1 MMFPSICVDDHGH
14 SCFSEVDL
22 PQSGNE
28 RRIGAAS
35 QGVKHWQAAKYLPGH
50 YVDFKTVDD
59 IQFVSVMSG
68 RMELTVSNG
77 EKYYLS
83 RGDMILFQDTSG
95 QGHCTRVLGHEPCQ
109 ALIIAMDD
117 LGDFV
122 L

>member
-1 MMFPSICVDDHGH
+1 MLFSSISVDEHGH
-14 SCFSEVDL
+14 SYLGEADL

-28 RRIGAAS
+28 RRVGAAS
-35 QGVKHWQAAKYLPGH
+35 QDVKHWQAAKYLPGH
-50 YVDFKTVDD
+50 NVDFKTVDD

-77 EKYYLS
+77 EKHYLS
-83 RGDMILFQDTSG
+83 RGDMMLLRDTSG

-109 ALIIAMDD
+109 VMIIAMPD

-122 L
+122 V